1 MSLKNDTVQGSVKDT
16 SKLLTKT
23 TPMANLDT
31 LFKKFDNEL
40 NITKTKKDALMRS
53 KNNLRDEIRDYF
65 SKNHPDYSPK
75 FYIQGSYKLKTL
87 IRTKDDT
94 CDLDDGVYF
103 NENPDEVTATTLQRW
118 VKDAV
123 DGTTDAT
130 PEHKKKCIR
139 VDFKA
144 GYNIDLPV
152 FVFDEETEDHPN
164 LAVKNIGFQTDDP
177 KEFVNEFKKSKTDQ
191 KVRMVKYLKS
201 WCDHKRHDMPSG
213 LAMTV
218 LTMKH
223 FQPNTRDDIA
233 LKFLLIEI
241 EKELR
246 KSFRCV
252 MPTTPKDNLFQNYTE
267 TKESNFMLNLSTFI
281 DDAKLAIDEKNILKA
296 SKLWK
301 KHLGDRFP
309 EGEDKDEELNSA
321 AKLIPTI
328 GASRPYFSFE

>member
-1 MSLKNDTVQGSVKDT
+1 
-16 SKLLTKT
+16 
-23 TPMANLDT
+23 MANLDFI
-31 LFKKFDNEL
+31 FKQFDDEL
-40 NITKTKKDALMRS
+40 NITSSKKAALMRS
-53 KNNLRDEIRDYF
+53 KNNLRDRIRDSF
-65 SKNHPDYSPK
+65 SVNHPNYVPR

-103 NENPDEVTATTLQRW
+103 KKNPENVTGTTLQRW
-118 VKDAV
+118 VKEAV
-123 DGTTDAT
+123 EGVTEAT

-139 VDFKA
+139 VDYKA

-152 FVFDEETEDHPN
+152 FLFDEDADDHPN
-164 LAVKNIGFQTDDP
+164 LAVKNSDYQLDDP
-177 KEFVNEFKKSKTDQ
+177 KEFVNMFKKAKTDQ
-191 KVRMVKYLKS
+191 MVRMVKYLKA
-201 WCDHKRHDMPSG
+201 WCDYKRQDMPSG

-218 LTMKH
+218 LTLNH

-241 EKELR
+241 ERELK
-246 KSFRCV
+246 KSFVCQ
-252 MPTTPKDNLFQNYTE
+252 MPTTPNDDLFGGYL
-267 TKESNFMLNLSTFI
+267 ESKKLNFMNNLSKFI
-281 DDAKLAIDEKNILKA
+281 DDANRAIDERNKLKS

-309 EGEDKDEELNSA
+309 EGEDVDEEPNEP

-328 GASRPYFSFE
+328 GASRPYYM